1 MLLKFPQ
8 NDKSLP
14 TTSKGG
20 NSAAGSYIE
29 ISDFQERVREYNL
42 FCQSCHH
49 KWEAGLPKTYSV
61 YRCPCP
67 NCKCDTH
74 GNVLATLERY

>member
-1 MLLKFPQ
+1 MILQFQLPDNF
-8 NDKSLP
+8 SP
-14 TTSKGG
+14 TTKKGES
-20 NSAAGSYIE
+20 SAAGSYIE

-49 KWEAGLPKTYSV
+49 KWDAALPKTYSV

-67 NCKCDTH
+67 ECKCDTH
-74 GNVLATLERY
+74 GNVLAVMDRF